1 MKIIFSLLMPLFLT
15 SVLGQFEKDSLIF
28 YFKINDKNVHTLTV
42 NKKVIEK
49 AKAISLGQNPQLIG
63 FADTLGTDRYNRNLA
78 SERIQNVQIVLGN
91 EFKKIKTTVIGE
103 TNMYGEQANNR
114 CVVLIY
120 DKKVKTNIEEGSV
133 VKTLDT
139 LILNLIFFTQ

>member
-78 SERIQNVQIVLGN
+78 SE
-91 EFKKIKTTVIGE
+91 
-103 TNMYGEQANNR
+103 
-114 CVVLIY
+114 
-120 DKKVKTNIEEGSV
+120 
-133 VKTLDT
+133 
-139 LILNLIFFTQ
+139 